1 MYLLKT
7 AFIAAVVATTIS
19 ASGLAA
25 PVMPAQMP
33 TGRVSSAAA
42 ETAAVSHTANT
53 TCTGVIVDA
62 RGLGLEATFSPLVYD
77 TDGRVVYGA
86 TDIDPVIAMSQGM
99 VAYATSLEDALATGR
114 AGANPL
120 FVRAVAVRNGRNSAN
135 QVNVVV
141 SVADGDRIT
150 QADRDSR
157 MLKRCAVVFVK

>member
-1 MYLLKT
+1 MNPFKT
-7 AFIAAVVATTIS
+7 AIITALVATIS

-25 PVMPAQMP
+25 PVMPAQVP
-33 TGRVSSAAA
+33 IGRVSSAVA
-42 ETAAVSHTANT
+42 ETTVVSHTINT
-53 TCTGVIVDA
+53 TYTGVIVDA
-62 RGLGLEATFSPLVYD
+62 KGLGLEATFSPLVYD

-99 VAYATSLEDALATGR
+99 VAYATSLEGALATGR

-120 FVRAVAVRNGRNSAN
+120 GVRAVAVRSGRNSAN

-150 QADRDSR
+150 QADRDSG
-157 MLKRCAVVFVK
+157 MLRRCEVVFMK